1 MKVQVKKRSHILHG
15 DKWLVSV
22 LCECAWAA
30 SLRKDSRMSKK
41 YWSMVS
47 RMGKKKAL
55 LALAHTLLKVCYKL
69 LSTREMYKE
78 QEDEYLAKKDYEREK
93 RLIRQL
99 QAKGY
104 VVERA

>member
-1 MKVQVKKRSHILHG
+1 
-15 DKWLVSV
+15 
-22 LCECAWAA
+22 
-30 SLRKDSRMSKK
+30 
-41 YWSMVS
+41 MVS
-47 RMGKKKAL
+47 RMGQKKAL